1 MKYMLDFP
9 GGYNYGFPR
18 ELSLKEWQYMQETP
32 SDFRE
37 YVQEFG
43 VPAYKIEQAW
53 LWARW
58 YKDDTKD

>member
-18 ELSLKEWQYMQETP
+18 ELTP
-32 SDFRE
+32 DTWLMLRDYRHEFMDFVAF
-37 YVQEFG
+37 YN
-43 VPAYKIEQAW
+43 VPEHKRNDAW

-58 YKDDTKD
+58 YKDYVEN